1 MSFLAPKFLYYLFAL
16 PVLAGLKAW
25 ADWRARAVQTAF
37 AAPRLREVLV
47 SGVSAGRSWGIFVLQ
62 LLALACFIVALARPW
77 WDEDKVVQQESGR
90 NVIIA
95 IDSSRSMLANDVV
108 PDRLTRAKLA
118 AQDLMLSLKEDR
130 VGLIAFAGN
139 SYLQAPLTT
148 DHDAVVEA
156 IQSLDFTSVPRGGSE
171 IGRALKL
178 AIDTFDKSPA
188 KNHGLILFSDGGEP
202 DSEIAAYA
210 QQAAKKNILVLT
222 VGVGTEGG
230 GLDPRS

>member
-1 MSFLAPKFLYYLFAL
+1 MSFLAPKILYWLLAL
-16 PVLAGLKAW
+16 PVLAGFKAW
-25 ADWRARAVQTAF
+25 ADWRARRVQAAF
-37 AAPRLREVLV
+37 AAPRLRDSLV
-47 SGVSAGRSWGIFVLQ
+47 SGVSRGRSWLIFCLQ
-62 LLALACFIVALARPW
+62 ILALACFIIALARPW

-118 AQDLMLSLKEDR
+118 AQDLMLSLKDDR

-156 IQSLDFTSVPRGGSE
+156 IQSIDFTSVPRG
-171 IGRALKL
+171 
-178 AIDTFDKSPA
+178 
-188 KNHGLILFSDGGEP
+188 
-202 DSEIAAYA
+202 AASS
-210 QQAAKKNILVLT
+210 
-222 VGVGTEGG
+222 G
-230 GLDPRS
+230 GL